1 MMNTNN
7 IDGIKAR
14 YIKWGLWLTA
24 TLFVVGMV
32 YDRLSGIFV
41 QWDLIISTIYTL
53 VALFAYGASWKRVAK
68 SSPDTLVKFYM
79 ASSALRMMS
88 ALLLVVVYSFVV
100 RQFDVILRFFAYFL
114 VFYIVMLVYNV
125 LYFTRLEK
133 TIKKEN

>member
-1 MMNTNN
+1 MNTNN

-14 YIKWGLWLTA
+14 YTKWGLWLTA
-24 TLFVVGMV
+24 ALFVVGMV

-53 VALFAYGASWKRVAK
+53 VVLFAYGACWKGVAK
-68 SSPDTLVKFYM
+68 SSPNSLVKFYM

-88 ALLLVVVYSFVV
+88 ALLVVVVYSFVV
-100 RQFDVILRFFAYFL
+100 RQFDAILRFIVYFL